1 MKNIGFIGT
10 GFMGVSMVR
19 NLMKAGFQVS
29 IFTRTK
35 AKAEELIAEGAQ
47 WCDSI
52 EELAQNKD
60 AVITIVGYPQ
70 DVEEVY
76 FQKLLPSITPHTY
89 LIDMTTSSPELAQRI
104 YQAAKE
110 KQAYALDAPVSGG
123 KIGAKNGTLSIMVGG
138 EQKAFEACMT
148 LFEAMGKM
156 ISLVGGPGAGQI
168 AKAANQTAIAGTL
181 AGLCEAITLVRKA
194 GVEPQKVMDV
204 ISGGAAGSFQ
214 LNHNAKPIIND
225 DMSPTFYLK
234 HYVKDLKIALH
245 SAESN
250 HANLPV
256 LSTVLHLFEELEN
269 EGEGD
274 YGIQA
279 LIHKYK

>member
-1 MKNIGFIGT
+1 
-10 GFMGVSMVR
+10 MGVSMVR

-35 AKAEELIAEGAQ
+35 AKAEELIAEGAI
-47 WCDSI
+47 WCDSV
-52 EELAQNKD
+52 EALAQNKD
-60 AVITIVGYPQ
+60 AIITIVGYPK

-76 FQKLLPSITPHTY
+76 FQKLLPSIAPHTY

-104 YQAAKE
+104 YKAAKE

-138 EQKAFEACMT
+138 EESAFTTCLP

-156 ISLVGGPGAGQI
+156 ISLVGEPGAGQI

-181 AGLCEAITLVRKA
+181 AGLCEAITLVRNA
-194 GVEPQKVMDV
+194 GVDPQKVMDV

-245 SAESN
+245 SAKSN
-250 HANLPV
+250 DAHLPV
-256 LSTVLHLFEELEN
+256 LSTVLQLFEELEN